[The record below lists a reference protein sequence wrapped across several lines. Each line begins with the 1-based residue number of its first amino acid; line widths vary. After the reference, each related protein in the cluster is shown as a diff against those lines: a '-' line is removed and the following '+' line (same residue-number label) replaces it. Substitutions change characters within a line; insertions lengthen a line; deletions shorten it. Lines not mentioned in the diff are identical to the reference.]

1 MTYYINEEQVNRN
14 EFREKLLESIEFTCK
29 ESFDEFLDE
38 VNEPIEIMGI
48 KYDASYVFY
57 QVDPI
62 AYDIEMNE
70 YFSNVFEDEI
80 YKLDNGY
87 EITRYNKTF
96 RKDV

>member
-1 MTYYINEEQVNRN
+1 MTYYINEEEVNKY
-14 EFREKLLESIEFTCK
+14 EFQEKLLESIEFTCK
-29 ESFDEFLDE
+29 EGFDEFLDE

-48 KYDASYVFY
+48 KYDTSYVFY

-62 AYDIEMNE
+62 AYDIEMHE
-70 YFSNVFEDEI
+70 YFNNIFDSDMYE
-80 YKLDNGY
+80 LCTGC